1 VRIETEICN
10 LAAFLNNPQTL
21 PTYNLSFKIRFD
33 SLYYRCRLITLEE
46 AVQMITMTEAT
57 KATSQHMLA
66 LNEGLRILTRSEA
79 HKHITASQAVI
90 EQCQVKG
97 TKRLEVELRLIQVSF
112 HMILR
117 SLGSSSDVDIMASME
132 KTLSLC
138 TTYPKTAGTFMSA
151 YKSAKLAL
159 DDDLGWPTPVDLYT
173 KDARAFWQKWKAYEL
188 GNLKHCIFGH
198 PYSSTTFSGCP
209 ECGKKVDTTDYGS
222 FLHEDAFLKKLQ
234 QMKKQG

>member
-1 VRIETEICN
+1 
-10 LAAFLNNPQTL
+10 
-21 PTYNLSFKIRFD
+21 
-33 SLYYRCRLITLEE
+33 
-46 AVQMITMTEAT
+46 
-57 KATSQHMLA
+57 
-66 LNEGLRILTRSEA
+66 
-79 HKHITASQAVI
+79 
-90 EQCQVKG
+90 
-97 TKRLEVELRLIQVSF
+97 
-112 HMILR
+112 
-117 SLGSSSDVDIMASME
+117 
-132 KTLSLC
+132 
-138 TTYPKTAGTFMSA
+138 MSA